1 MYSDPFVMLV
11 KVICNLYL
19 FIVLLRLVLQ
29 LTRAD
34 FYNPISQGIVKATSP
49 LILPLRKVIPAIGRL
64 DTASLVL
71 ALAVQLVTVFLIVLI
86 KGVAISPISY
96 AVYTFAGTLYHL
108 LDLYFWATLVSVILS
123 WVAPGANH
131 PGAMLVGQI
140 TSPLYRACH
149 RVIPSLGGL
158 DLSPIFIFLA
168 IFFLQTM
175 ISPYIYILGTRI

>member
-11 KVICNLYL
+11 KVVCNLYL

-49 LILPLRKVIPAIGRL
+49 IVLPLRKVIPAIGRL

-71 ALAVQLVTVFLIVLI
+71 ALGVQLLTVFLVVLI
-86 KGVAISPISY
+86 NGVGISPVSY
-96 AVYTFAGTLYHL
+96 AIFTVAGTLYHL
-108 LDLYFWATLVSVILS
+108 LDLYFWAMLISVILS
-123 WVAPGANH
+123 WVAPAASH
-131 PGAMLVGQI
+131 PGALLIGQI
-140 TSPLYRACH
+140 TAPLYRACQ
-149 RVIPSLGGL
+149 RVIPTLGGL

-168 IFFLQTM
+168 ISFLKQVLA
-175 ISPYIYILGTRI
+175 PYSI

>member
-1 MYSDPFVMLV
+1 MYSDPFTMLV

-34 FYNPISQGIVKATSP
+34 FYNPISQGVVRATSP

-71 ALAVQLVTVFLIVLI
+71 AFAVQLLTVALVVLI
-86 KGVAISPISY
+86 KGVSLPPAGYAI
-96 AVYTFAGTLYHL
+96 YTIAGTFYHL
-108 LDLYFWATLVSVILS
+108 LDLYFWAMLISVILS
-123 WVAPGANH
+123 WVAPGASH

-140 TSPLYRACH
+140 TAPLYRTCQ
-149 RVIPSLGGL
+149 RVIPTLGGL

-168 IFFLQTM
+168 ISFLKQ
-175 ISPYIYILGTRI
+175 ILGPYSL

>member
-49 LILPLRKVIPAIGRL
+49 LLKPLRKVIPSIGRV
-64 DTASLVL
+64 DTSSVVL
-71 ALAVQLVTVFLIVLI
+71 ALAVQAVILAALMAIVGYQLSALHYVI
-86 KGVAISPISY
+86 YTLAGVA
-96 AVYTFAGTLYHL
+96 YHL
-108 LDLYFWATLVSVILS
+108 LDLYFWAMLISVILS

-140 TSPLYRACH
+140 TAPLYRTCQ
-149 RVIPSLGGL
+149 RFIPTLGGL

-168 IFFLQTM
+168 ISFLKQVLA
-175 ISPYIYILGTRI
+175 PYSI

>member
-1 MYSDPFVMLV
+1 MYADPFSALI
-11 KVICNLYL
+11 KVVLNLYL

-34 FYNPISQGIVKATSP
+34 FYNPISQGVVKATSP

-71 ALAVQLVTVFLIVLI
+71 ALLVQLFTVFVIVLM
-86 KGVAISPISY
+86 KGATIPAVSY
-96 AVYTFAGTLYHL
+96 AIYTIAGTFYHL
-108 LDLYFWATLVSVILS
+108 LDLYFWAMLISVVLS

-140 TSPLYRACH
+140 TDPLYRTCQ
-149 RVIPSLGGL
+149 RVIPTLGGL

-168 IFFLQTM
+168 ISFLKQ
-175 ISPYIYILGTRI
+175 ILAPYSI

>member
-1 MYSDPFVMLV
+1 MNSDPIVMLV
-11 KVICNLYL
+11 KVILNLYL
-19 FIVLLRLVLQ
+19 FIVLLRLILQ

-49 LILPLRKVIPAIGRL
+49 IILPLRKVIPAIGRL

-71 ALAVQLVTVFLIVLI
+71 ALAVQFLTVALIVFI
-86 KGVAISPISY
+86 KGGALAPVSY
-96 AVYTFAGTLYHL
+96 VIYTVAGTLYHL
-108 LDLYFWATLVSVILS
+108 LDLYFWAMLISVILS

-140 TSPLYRACH
+140 TEPLYRACQ
-149 RVIPSLGGL
+149 RVIPTLGGL

-168 IFFLQTM
+168 ISFLKQ
-175 ISPYIYILGTRI
+175 ILAPYSI

>member
-1 MYSDPFVMLV
+1 MNSDPFVMLI

-49 LILPLRKVIPAIGRL
+49 LVLPLRKVIPAIGRL

-71 ALAVQLVTVFLIVLI
+71 AFLVQFVTVFLVVSI
-86 KGVAISPISY
+86 KGVSAPPSIYVI
-96 AVYTFAGTLYHL
+96 YTVAGTLYHL
-108 LDLYFWATLVSVILS
+108 LDLYFWAMLISVILS

-140 TSPLYRACH
+140 TSPLYRACQ
-149 RVIPSLGGL
+149 RVIPTLGGL

-168 IFFLQTM
+168 ISFLKQVLA
-175 ISPYIYILGTRI
+175 PYSL

>member
-1 MYSDPFVMLV
+1 MNSDPFIMLI
-11 KVICNLYL
+11 KVIANLYL

-49 LILPLRKVIPAIGRL
+49 LVLPLRKIIPAIGRL

-71 ALAVQLVTVFLIVLI
+71 AFAVQFLTVFLVLSV
-86 KGVAISPISY
+86 KGISVSPVSY
-96 AVYTFAGTLYHL
+96 AIFTLAGTLYHL
-108 LDLYFWATLVSVILS
+108 LDLYFWAMLISVILS

-140 TSPLYRACH
+140 TAPLYRTCQ
-149 RVIPSLGGL
+149 RVIPTLGGL

-168 IFFLQTM
+168 ISFLKQVLM
-175 ISPYIYILGTRI
+175 PYSF

>member
-1 MYSDPFVMLV
+1 MNSDPFVMLV

-49 LILPLRKVIPAIGRL
+49 IVLPLRKVIPSIGRL
-64 DTASLVL
+64 DTATLVL
-71 ALAVQLVTVFLIVLI
+71 ALAVQLLTVFLVVLI
-86 KGVAISPISY
+86 SGAIISPASY
-96 AVYTFAGTLYHL
+96 AIFTVAGTIYHL
-108 LDLYFWATLVSVILS
+108 LDLYFWAMIISVILS

-140 TSPLYRACH
+140 TAPLYRACH
-149 RVIPSLGGL
+149 RVIPTLGGL

-168 IFFLQTM
+168 ITFLKQVLA
-175 ISPYIYILGTRI
+175 PYSI